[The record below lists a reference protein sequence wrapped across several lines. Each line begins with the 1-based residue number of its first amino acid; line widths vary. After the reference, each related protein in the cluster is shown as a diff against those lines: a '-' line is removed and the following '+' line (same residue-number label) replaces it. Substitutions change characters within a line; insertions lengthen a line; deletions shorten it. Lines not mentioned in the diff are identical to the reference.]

1 MKVTS
6 DAHLKIISQL
16 REQLEQSQLLY
27 EDHQMHSIIYKAE
40 RDELR
45 RELEVTKAD
54 LLTTS
59 EQLREMNKERHLFED
74 LYNESCKRIESLE
87 NIIESLRNKLESS
100 QETIGRQ
107 AETITVLKETL
118 NKMEEQASKSLKERI
133 ALEARMGMK
142 INQLTD

>member
-1 MKVTS
+1 VKVTS

-40 RDELR
+40 RDEFR

-87 NIIESLRNKLESS
+87 NIIESLRNKLETS
-100 QETIGRQ
+100 
-107 AETITVLKETL
+107 
-118 NKMEEQASKSLKERI
+118 
-133 ALEARMGMK
+133 
-142 INQLTD
+142 

>member
-1 MKVTS
+1 
-6 DAHLKIISQL
+6 
-16 REQLEQSQLLY
+16 
-27 EDHQMHSIIYKAE
+27 MHSIIYKAE

-45 RELEVTKAD
+45 RELGVTKAD

-87 NIIESLRNKLESS
+87 NIIDSLRMKLDSS

-118 NKMEEQASKSLKERI
+118 SKMEEQASKSLKERI
-133 ALEARMGMK
+133 AYEARMGIK
-142 INQLTD
+142 IN